1 MVLDWSPFRPSLRC
15 GYISLLARI
24 NGFMHCEWTGGGC
37 SLWRSRDCRLQPG
50 IDASRS
56 LFMVRSNS
64 LFFPN
69 WSHSCSQ
76 SCSTTPL
83 FGLVLPIF
91 FLLDPP
97 FLPKSHLWSFSH
109 VAFSFFLFLENFL
122 SLKKKNSSFHLYLPH
137 KTILI
142 YSHERPSFM
151 PWIHPSKTAVV
162 PFHECLLHLPVNS
175 TYMEKKPKNHSLAW
189 KELASIRVLL
199 SHLPKYILYSFIP
212 SKTLNDPF
220 FQKM

>member
-1 MVLDWSPFRPSLRC
+1 MVRLRLFSSFKWCDSSKNPLNCAAAPSHVPENNLVPRMVLDWSPFRPSLRC

-122 SLKKKNSSFHLYLPH
+122 SLKKKTLLFIYIFPTKLSSFIPM
-137 KTILI
+137 
-142 YSHERPSFM
+142 S
-151 PWIHPSKTAVV
+151 
-162 PFHECLLHLPVNS
+162 
-175 TYMEKKPKNHSLAW
+175 
-189 KELASIRVLL
+189 VLL
-199 SHLPKYILYSFIP
+199 SCLESTLPKLLWSISMSVFYTFLSTP
-212 SKTLNDPF
+212 PTWKKT
-220 FQKM
+220 KKITH